1 MMIFGFLKGK
11 ERIEELEAENKYLKE
26 ELERIKG
33 TSDKHIC
40 DFYCIGCKNL
50 ITDVSRETFSMLCRL
65 DYNCKDFDKSER

>member
-1 MMIFGFLKGK
+1 MILGFLNGK

-40 DFYCIGCKNL
+40 GFYCIGCKNL
-50 ITDVSRETFSMLCRL
+50 ITDVSRETFSILYHCRR
-65 DYNCKDFDKSER
+65 DYNCKDFERE